1 LLGAAVELA
10 LDERLWNCKEEAVT
24 LINLYSDTQTRP
36 SVGMRRAIAAA
47 EVADEQRLL
56 DPTTNALQQRVAELL
71 GHEAGLLLPTG
82 SMCNQI
88 AVLLHITP
96 GGDELLIDRSAHP
109 VNSEA
114 GGPARLA
121 GAMIRTLD
129 GEGGMFTP
137 AQLEAAIRPGTR
149 YQPRSRL
156 VSVEQTTN
164 HGGGHV
170 WPLEQIQD
178 VLEVAREHGLRAHM
192 DGARLLNAVVASG
205 VSASDY
211 AGGFDSA
218 WLDFTK
224 GLGAPVGAVLVGSRD
239 LIAEAWRYKQM
250 LGGAFRQSGII
261 SAGCLYALDHNV
273 ERLADDHA
281 LARTLA
287 EGLAE
292 IPGIA
297 LDPGEVETNI
307 VMFTVE
313 DARRLVKDL
322 ADKVELQALDP
333 RRVRA
338 VTHMDVDANEIEQA
352 IAAIGEAVTGGPV
365 SPGRRP
371 RASGVEGRPSRASES
386 PPPPTEW
393 RRDGYL
399 ITTDPARFDIEA
411 IWEFLTNADWSP
423 GISRDLVER
432 GIANSLSFSLMTA
445 DGEQA
450 GFSRLVTDR
459 ATFAWLCDVF
469 VLESHRGRGLGKWL
483 VETAVSHPDVAGL
496 HLLLA
501 TYDAH
506 RLYAQF
512 GFEPASMMQ
521 RPRTR
526 PLGPAKA

>member
-1 LLGAAVELA
+1 MS
-10 LDERLWNCKEEAVT
+10 

-56 DPTTNALQQRVAELL
+56 DPTTNALQERVADLL
-71 GHEAGLLLPTG
+71 GHEAGLFLPSG

-121 GAMIRTLD
+121 GAMVRTLD
-129 GEGGMFTP
+129 GQGGMFTP
-137 AQLEAAIRPGTR
+137 AQLEAAIRPETR

-170 WPLEQIQD
+170 WPVEQVHG
-178 VLEVAREHGLRAHM
+178 VLDVARKHGLRAHM

-211 AGGFDSA
+211 ASGFDSA

-224 GLGAPVGAVLVGSRD
+224 GLGAPIGAVLVGSD
-239 LIAEAWRYKQM
+239 DFIADAWRYKQM
-250 LGGAFRQSGII
+250 LGGAFRQSGIVA
-261 SAGCLYALDHNV
+261 AGCLYALDHNV
-273 ERLADDHA
+273 ERLAEDHA
-281 LARTLA
+281 LARRLA
-287 EGLAE
+287 EALAD

-297 LDPGEVETNI
+297 LDPAEVETNI
-307 VMFTVE
+307 VIFVVD
-313 DARRLVKDL
+313 DARRLVQDL
-322 ADKVELQALDP
+322 ADRVELQALDQH
-333 RRVRA
+333 RVRA
-338 VTHMDVDANEIEQA
+338 VTHMDVDSGDIEQA
-352 IAAIGEAVTGGPV
+352 IATIGEALSGG
-365 SPGRRP
+365 
-371 RASGVEGRPSRASES
+371 ADHAGRPSRPAPSAAQPSHARQPSAE
-386 PPPPTEW
+386 PATEW

-411 IWEFLTNADWSP
+411 IYEFLTAAYWSP
-423 GISRDLVER
+423 GISRDAVEQ
-432 GIANSLSFSLMTA
+432 GIANSIPFGLMTL
-445 DGEQA
+445 DGEQV
-450 GFSRLVTDR
+450 GFTRLVTDR
-459 ATFAWLCDVF
+459 STFAWLCDVF
-469 VLESHRGRGLGKWL
+469 VLEPHRGRGLGKWL
-483 VETAVSHPDVAGL
+483 VETAVAHPEVAGL
-496 HLLLA
+496 RFLLA
-501 TYDAH
+501 TRDAH
-506 RLYAQF
+506 GLYAQF
-512 GFEPASMMQ
+512 GFEPAAMME

-526 PLGPAKA
+526 PWTLTPEEAHPITATARG